1 VRNRQT
7 KRARKDTIILLR
19 VPNYF
24 EDAATIAKAGSLEST
39 IVTEAFGSVAKDE
52 WALWKPTIKKL
63 QETTKVPT
71 PSSSGW
77 PKRPTNDCRS

>member
-7 KRARKDTIILLR
+7 KRARKDTIIFLR

-39 IVTEAFGSVAKDE
+39 IITEAFGSVAKDE
-52 WALWKPTIKKL
+52 WALWEPTIKKL
-63 QETTKVPT
+63 QD
-71 PSSSGW
+71 
-77 PKRPTNDCRS
+77 NDEGAYAEFERMAEEAD